1 MTILKT
7 IVICCLWLNI
17 AATSTSFAQT
27 KQPVFTG
34 AEATLNNYKALY
46 VLNNG
51 DEKKI
56 TGILRNIKNALED
69 PRLKGKLEIELIVFG
84 DGVRV
89 YEKTG
94 PFEQTLKDLQA
105 KGVILAQCEN
115 TIKERH
121 IDKSALFPF
130 IFYVPSAN
138 GEIIIRQ
145 YQGWAI
151 VHP

>member
-1 MTILKT
+1 MKKLSILL
-7 IVICCLWLNI
+7 IAIALVALINPVI
-17 AATSTSFAQT
+17 AQQLT
-27 KQPVFTG
+27 RPFTG
-34 AEATLNNYKALY
+34 AKATLKSYKALY
-46 VLNNG
+46 VLNDG

-56 TGILRNIKNALED
+56 TGTLRNIKNALED

-84 DGVRV
+84 EGVNV
-89 YEKTG
+89 YKKTG
-94 PFEQTLKDLQA
+94 PFEQTLKELQA

-121 IDKSALFPF
+121 IDKSTLFPF
-130 IFYVPSAN
+130 ISYVPSAN